1 MDSTYIRNKFNIL
14 GKKVIIFVVLS
25 LPILAFGQ
33 KNVLENDLKF
43 SRRAFHFGINM
54 GINTSDFKI
63 NRGDKFIYEDSIS
76 AIDAKAAMGFN
87 LAVLLSIHLSRHW
100 EIRTVP
106 GIAFQDK
113 KLDYQIF
120 DGQPVTQNFN
130 QILMEVPVHIKFK
143 SDPIK
148 DFKFYVIS
156 GMKYSY
162 DVASNSKARNAE
174 GIVKLNKHD
183 IALDYGV
190 GFEFHFPLFI
200 LSPEFRVS
208 NSFLNAHS
216 YDPNLRF
223 SNVIGALKNR
233 AFFFGINF
241 EG

>member
-63 NRGDKFIYEDSIS
+63 NRGDKFIYEDSIA

-100 EIRTVP
+100 EIRTLP

-190 GFEFHFPLFI
+190 GFEFHFPLLFF
-200 LSPEFRVS
+200 LR
-208 NSFLNAHS
+208 NSVFLIPS
-216 YDPNLRF
+216 
-223 SNVIGALKNR
+223 
-233 AFFFGINF
+233 
-241 EG
+241 